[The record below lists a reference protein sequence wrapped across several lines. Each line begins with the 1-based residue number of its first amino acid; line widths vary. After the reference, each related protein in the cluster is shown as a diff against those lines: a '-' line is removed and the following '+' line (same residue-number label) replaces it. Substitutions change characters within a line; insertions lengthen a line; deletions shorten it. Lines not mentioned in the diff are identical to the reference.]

1 MIVRHEHSSQES
13 CMHSP
18 EIVFTQVILKHHF
31 KDLQSEQG
39 IFDLNYALIVSDKKG
54 DYETFLV
61 ANKKQQSLFKLSNLL
76 FNTIDK
82 YIDYGLTNINE
93 QESQVFYI
101 TYFYIQIKQR
111 KVFEITSKTW
121 P

>member
-18 EIVFTQVILKHHF
+18 EIVFTQVI
-31 KDLQSEQG
+31 LQSEQG

-101 TYFYIQIKQR
+101 TCFYIQIKQR